1 MMELWLPP
9 KPAIIRPA
17 AQEVRQF
24 GDPKK
29 ANFLPGWF
37 PGGAV
42 AGPGGAA
49 LEFIASTADSSNPID
64 NTYTFAGQSFGAAA
78 SDRHIIVAA
87 GGGHGTST
95 ISLLSIT
102 IGGVAATLHV
112 NVNNNGNTRN
122 GHAAIASV
130 ALAAGTSGSIVV
142 EYDPG
147 AGISVMQECVISVYR
162 ATNLSSG
169 TPFDT
174 ASASAAGSLLIDIP
188 ANGFLIACAASVSG
202 SAHTW
207 PSPMVNDIDTGL
219 DGVQLS
225 NAHTPANQAAATNF
239 SAGPTAGGGST
250 PSRYAAATWA

>member
-1 MMELWLPP
+1 MDLWLPP

-17 AQEVRQF
+17 SEV
-24 GDPKK
+24 KK

-37 PGGAV
+37 PAGAV
-42 AGPGGAA
+42 AGPSGAT
-49 LEFIASTADSSNPID
+49 LEHIASTADGSNPID

-78 SDRHIIVAA
+78 SDRRIIVAA
-87 GGGHGTST
+87 GGGHGTSSIT
-95 ISLLSIT
+95 LLSIT

-112 NVNNNGNTRN
+112 NANNNGNTRN

-130 ALAAGTSGSIVV
+130 ALAAGTSGDIVV

-147 AGISVMQECVISVYR
+147 AGISIMQECVISVYR
-162 ATNLSSG
+162 TTGLGSG

-174 ASASAAGSLLIDIP
+174 ASTNAPGSLLIDIP

-219 DGVQLS
+219 DGVQFS

-250 PSRYAAATWA
+250 PSRYAAASWA